1 MRTKRKQKTHCS
13 AWSSVGT
20 LGMIT
25 VMCDHIVII
34 IVIRHTGFLPLP
46 PSCDGGGRDL
56 RVGGGKGF
64 HSQFLAGVS
73 SEARLQSP
81 QLFLMQI

>member
-1 MRTKRKQKTHCS
+1 
-13 AWSSVGT
+13 
-20 LGMIT
+20 MIT
-25 VMCDHIVII
+25 VICDHIVII
-34 IVIRHTGFLPLP
+34 IVVIRHAGFLPLP

-81 QLFLMQI
+81 QLFLMQISC